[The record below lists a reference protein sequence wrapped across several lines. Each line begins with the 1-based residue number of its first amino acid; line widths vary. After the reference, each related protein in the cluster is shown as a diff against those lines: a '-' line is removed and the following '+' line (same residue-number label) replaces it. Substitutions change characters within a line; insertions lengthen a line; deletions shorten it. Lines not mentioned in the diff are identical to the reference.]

1 MKTSFLAFLLVAS
14 AGVQAQTRTPSGII
28 EYNVTSRIDM
38 SEMRL
43 VRMENGVRTAGTAGA
58 MPEGMDLPDV
68 ITTKQVIT
76 FTGAKAK
83 VETEG
88 GPMGGGAPMMFTA
101 SARATDAGGA
111 PPVTRS
117 FTAPKSLRPP
127 LSNSTYIDLE
137 RKKYLTVV
145 KESKDSVVKN
155 VWFAEEDYKPS
166 ATLKVSSKTKVIAGY
181 TCHRATAK
189 MEDESFV
196 IWYTTDLPLTFSPV
210 NGVLP
215 EKGVIL
221 SIESSRRSYVA
232 QKVELKPVTD
242 TDVSLPADAQKVS
255 SEELKAKRR
264 QIMERF
270 HNEQLEKFQS
280 MTPAE

>member
-1 MKTSFLAFLLVAS
+1 MKTSFLAFLLAAA
-14 AGVQAQTRTPSGII
+14 AGAQAQTQTTSGII
-28 EYNVTSRIDM
+28 EYNVTSRIDV
-38 SEMRL
+38 SEMRV
-43 VRMENGVRTAGTAGA
+43 VRIENGVRTSGTAA
-58 MPEGMDLPDV
+58 SMPEGMDLPDV

-76 FTGAKAK
+76 FTSAKAK

-88 GPMGGGAPMMFTA
+88 GPMGSGGPMMFT
-101 SARATDAGGA
+101 SAVRATEAGGA

-117 FTAPKSLRPP
+117 FTAPQSLRSP

-145 KESKDSVVKN
+145 KENKDSVVTN

-166 ATLKVSSKTKVIAGY
+166 ATLKASSKTKVIAGY
-181 TCHRATAK
+181 ACHRATAK
-189 MEDESFV
+189 MGDESFV
-196 IWYTTDLPLTFSPV
+196 IWYTTDLPFTFSPV
-210 NGVLP
+210 NGILP

-242 TDVSLPADAQKVS
+242 TDVSLPSDAQKVS

-270 HNEQLEKFQS
+270 HNEQLEKLQS